1 MILLALNILIL
12 LETNGNMDFI
22 DALFTKP
29 ELRQKVEKLI
39 DSESIHLVRK
49 DEFSAS
55 DYSLRI

>member
-1 MILLALNILIL
+1 
-12 LETNGNMDFI
+12 MDFI